1 MGALFIL
8 SERGFSCTE
17 NVMFWNPC
25 LIKWA
30 ELSAADVLWMYS
42 LDMNHE
48 VFVSKV
54 NSWNIHVVMIHNICL
69 YFAAT
74 LKWDEKLHPH
84 KQFYF
89 VLFVTLWK
97 GAVRNA
103 QNYFWTCTEHLL
115 FCGEKCA
122 QVGNT
127 HTDLC
132 APANLESTNPCTGSF
147 QPFILWLAVP
157 GVETEHLDGS
167 RRGERDHEKRRG
179 LHYFTASTGEFE
191 VQKTTYFLCFFFL

>member
-1 MGALFIL
+1 
-8 SERGFSCTE
+8 
-17 NVMFWNPC
+17 MFWNPC

-42 LDMNHE
+42 LVMNHE
-48 VFVSKV
+48 VFISKV
-54 NSWNIHVVMIHNICL
+54 NSWNIHVVMIHNIFL

-74 LKWDEKLHPH
+74 LKWDVCLGEASPSQTVLPCSFCGPLRGSCWKCSKLFLDLHRA
-84 KQFYF
+84 F
-89 VLFVTLWK
+89 
-97 GAVRNA
+97 A
-103 QNYFWTCTEHLL
+103 

-132 APANLESTNPCTGSF
+132 APADLASTNPCTESF
-147 QPFILWLAVP
+147 QPFILWLAVA
-157 GVETEHLDGS
+157 GMETEHLDGS

-179 LHYFTASTGEFE
+179 LDYFAASTGEFKSRRLFTSYISSFSCRP
-191 VQKTTYFLCFFFL
+191 VDLNLSLC